1 MLTTPI
7 SYVQKSV
14 FGVDTG

>member
-7 SYVQKSV
+7 SRKERQRLY
-14 FGVDTG
+14 

>member
-7 SYVQKSV
+7 MIL
-14 FGVDTG
+14 F